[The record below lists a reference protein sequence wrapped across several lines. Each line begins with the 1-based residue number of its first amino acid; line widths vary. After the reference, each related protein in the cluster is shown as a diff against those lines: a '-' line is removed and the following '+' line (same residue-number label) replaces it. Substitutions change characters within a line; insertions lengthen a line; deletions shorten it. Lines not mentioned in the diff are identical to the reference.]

1 MYNKNVSDWDLAGQK
16 KKKPQM
22 GCIKV
27 CVYMYSTLFKGFA

>member
-16 KKKPQM
+16 KKPPM